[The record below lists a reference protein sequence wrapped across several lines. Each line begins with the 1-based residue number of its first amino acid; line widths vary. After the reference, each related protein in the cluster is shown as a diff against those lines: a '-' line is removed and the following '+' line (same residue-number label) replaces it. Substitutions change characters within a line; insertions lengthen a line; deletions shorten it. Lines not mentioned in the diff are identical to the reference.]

1 MEVCLRRLVTVSVM
15 NGYSLIGEVKVEFKN
30 SLVLVGSRF
39 IGEDQYLR
47 EDMVLLKSPELAG
60 SQNDYSAIF
69 TVDFL
74 TGLAEITRF
83 LRVSGIISRGKSPK
97 TLYCEVGNRSFL

>member
-1 MEVCLRRLVTVSVM
+1 M

-47 EDMVLLKSPELAG
+47 EDIVLLKSPELVG
-60 SQNDYSAIF
+60 SNYYSATF
-69 TVDFL
+69 DVDFF

-83 LRVSGIISRGKSPK
+83 LRVSGIISRGKSPN
-97 TLYCEVGNRSFL
+97 TLCCDVGNRSFL